1 MFDRLAGAKEN
12 RNHQQTGHRGSK
24 ATEKRATKPC
34 KLFCALMFKP
44 ACNKSDCCVNTSL
57 VCLKFRDHNTFLG
70 NYSPTPPLNQHFALR
85 EKQERKVSVG
95 VGLGEG

>member
-1 MFDRLAGAKEN
+1 MTLARAHN
-12 RNHQQTGHRGSK
+12 RDTVPLTNQIVAG
-24 ATEKRATKPC
+24 
-34 KLFCALMFKP
+34 
-44 ACNKSDCCVNTSL
+44 CVNTSL

-85 EKQERKVSVG
+85 EKQELKVSVG